1 MSNLRA
7 PVTRNVQRV
16 PTNFTTRRWRP
27 DDVPFLWDMLYHSIH
42 VRDGDAPPP
51 RSILDEP
58 DIAHYLNGFG
68 REHDDAQVAVDEVG
82 ARIGAAWC
90 RTTPAA
96 SPGYGF
102 VAEDIPELGTAVV
115 TAWRGRGV
123 GSRLIEELAHRNP
136 ILSLSVDN
144 DNGHARRLYSRLGF
158 VPLGVNGTA
167 TTMLRRPRS

>member
-1 MSNLRA
+1 M
-7 PVTRNVQRV
+7 
-16 PTNFTTRRWRP
+16 
-27 DDVPFLWDMLYHSIH
+27 PFLWDMLYESIH

-58 DIAHYLNGFG
+58 DIAHYLDGFG
-68 REHDDAQVAVDEVG
+68 RERDDAQVAVDEVG

-90 RTTPAA
+90 RTTTAA
-96 SPGYGF
+96 HPGYGF

-136 ILSLSVDN
+136 TLSLSVDN
-144 DNGHARRLYSRLGF
+144 DNENARRLYSRLGF
-158 VPLGVNGTA
+158 VPLGVAGTA
-167 TTMLRRPRS
+167 TTMLRRPLS